1 MSDLQTIKVPDM
13 GDFDDVEVI
22 EVLIA
27 VGDTIDVETS
37 LITVES
43 DKASME
49 IPSPAAGVV
58 TSVVVS
64 VGDRVSPGTDLMVID
79 AAAAPTADQ
88 ASPAAADGQ
97 ASGQASD
104 QPAAA
109 SASSAVAAS
118 APAQATAQALLHT
131 SAVIQE
137 TRDMSAHGVTFG
149 EPVIDIDKLRSF
161 KEGVIGKL
169 TGGLA
174 GLAKQRKVTVA
185 HGLAQFAS
193 ANAITIEASP
203 KGGDPST
210 ATRTISFDSAIIAAG
225 SESIQIPGFPYDD
238 PRLVD
243 STGALELREG
253 ARRLPA
259 TPLTAYYS
267 LLAARPMARRSTQRL
282 PAWQSTS
289 VALSPQTHSNAP
301 TWRTST
307 PSVTSSVNRCLPTR
321 PRYRS
326 GSRLDGPDR
335 NRREGARHR
344 L

>member
-1 MSDLQTIKVPDM
+1 M

-118 APAQATAQALLHT
+118 APAQATAQAGMYSL
-131 SAVIQE
+131 
-137 TRDMSAHGVTFG
+137 
-149 EPVIDIDKLRSF
+149 K
-161 KEGVIGKL
+161 
-169 TGGLA
+169 GL
-174 GLAKQRKVTVA
+174 VA
-185 HGLAQFAS
+185 HLC
-193 ANAITIEASP
+193 
-203 KGGDPST
+203 
-210 ATRTISFDSAIIAAG
+210 R
-225 SESIQIPGFPYDD
+225 
-238 PRLVD
+238 
-243 STGALELREG
+243 
-253 ARRLPA
+253 
-259 TPLTAYYS
+259 
-267 LLAARPMARRSTQRL
+267 
-282 PAWQSTS
+282 
-289 VALSPQTHSNAP
+289 HSGN
-301 TWRTST
+301 
-307 PSVTSSVNRCLPTR
+307 
-321 PRYRS
+321 
-326 GSRLDGPDR
+326 
-335 NRREGARHR
+335 ARHVSAWR
-344 L
+344 HLR